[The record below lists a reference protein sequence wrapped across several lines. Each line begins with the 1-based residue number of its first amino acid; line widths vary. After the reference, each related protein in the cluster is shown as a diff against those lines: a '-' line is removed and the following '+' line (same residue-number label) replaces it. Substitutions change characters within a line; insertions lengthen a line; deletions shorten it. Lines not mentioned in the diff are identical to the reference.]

1 MLTLTRGL
9 TGAELDDIAALEA
22 RVLAADGGRLKLEP
36 QVLAGRSGERV
47 DDVLVH
53 ENGRLVGFLG
63 IYDFGDIELSGMVD
77 PAARRRGHGAALL
90 DAAFTECRS
99 RAAASVLLVVPRT
112 SEGGR
117 ALALRRG
124 GALGHSEHALLLE
137 GPPPDGPVEEGLLLR
152 PVRDGDQAAV
162 LELLASGF
170 GSAGPDHAALVEQTW
185 ADTLVAEREGLPVAT
200 VRATLDGDRGGVY
213 GFVVRPELRGHGLGR
228 DVLRRT
234 CIRLRASGASVVGL
248 EVSVD
253 NEGAVGLYTSL
264 GFRPV
269 ATEDY
274 YALLL

>member
-90 DAAFTECRS
+90 DAALTECRS

-112 SEGGR
+112 SEGG
-117 ALALRRG
+117 
-124 GALGHSEHALLLE
+124 
-137 GPPPDGPVEEGLLLR
+137 
-152 PVRDGDQAAV
+152 
-162 LELLASGF
+162 
-170 GSAGPDHAALVEQTW
+170 
-185 ADTLVAEREGLPVAT
+185 
-200 VRATLDGDRGGVY
+200 DRK
-213 GFVVRPELRGHGLGR
+213 
-228 DVLRRT
+228 
-234 CIRLRASGASVVGL
+234 S
-248 EVSVD
+248 
-253 NEGAVGLYTSL
+253 
-264 GFRPV
+264 
-269 ATEDY
+269 
-274 YALLL
+274 